1 MCGWAVPDDAGRLP
15 HTKQAAAGQ
24 PRTLHISASGERLHN
39 RAYNSNHPSTESF
52 RWTALE
58 SRGQTVCR
66 QLGCQHALLIALHK
80 KHLDAVWCW
89 WYRKERDG
97 WFPRTGEHSRRREST
112 PVSCCPIAAWFSESV
127 SVAHGHIDNRCR
139 GLSGFYLRNNQV
151 PAWEMATSSVG
162 ESKTYWCGQLPQI
175 HLLPRK
181 YYFHRRAWKRC
192 VCRNLAPRK
201 PRLSGSLLKPKPQ
214 SRSLKSGI
222 NPDSSKL
229 LHGLWK
235 RVGVSECVE
244 KSVRLLDVPVEFRQW
259 GVKLIL

>member
-1 MCGWAVPDDAGRLP
+1 
-15 HTKQAAAGQ
+15 
-24 PRTLHISASGERLHN
+24 
-39 RAYNSNHPSTESF
+39 
-52 RWTALE
+52 
-58 SRGQTVCR
+58 
-66 QLGCQHALLIALHK
+66 
-80 KHLDAVWCW
+80 
-89 WYRKERDG
+89 
-97 WFPRTGEHSRRREST
+97 
-112 PVSCCPIAAWFSESV
+112 
-127 SVAHGHIDNRCR
+127 
-139 GLSGFYLRNNQV
+139 
-151 PAWEMATSSVG
+151 MATSSAG

-235 RVGVSECVE
+235 RVGVSGCVE
-244 KSVRLLDVPVEFRQW
+244 KSVRLWDVPMGRKINSVMVLVESIPSQQSKAAGRPLNTNSFTNKSELLWAISRIRW
-259 GVKLIL
+259 RFWESFGRMRSFAYSFKVEKLLSIQSAVHSVPRKWEFM